1 MTPATAQPA
10 AQAPV
15 AAPAD
20 GPAVDRR
27 LPGPEVCVTRN
38 LIDRHA
44 DERPDK
50 TYVLFEDGSSW
61 TYRDLHAQVTRTA
74 AGLAAL
80 GVRQDD
86 PVLVWA
92 PNGPDALRI
101 WFAINYLGAV
111 CVPINTAYKGGLL
124 AHVVENSGAKLILA
138 HHRLAER
145 LAEVPRGALT
155 RLVTLGGPA
164 RPCADLEVFGPEALE
179 AADGPPPAPA
189 RPIMPWDIQT
199 IVYTSGTTG
208 PSKGVLSPYAHLHA
222 TGAAI
227 PGLSGED
234 RYLVNLPLYHVGGT
248 LPAHIMLAYGG
259 SIAIVEAFDTA
270 TFWDTVRR
278 TGTTFVILLG
288 VMARFLAKQ
297 PPRPDD
303 ADNPLR
309 LACLVPFDFDPAEFS
324 ARFDVR
330 TVTLF
335 NMTEISCPLV
345 SELDPEVLRSAGRPR
360 PGAECRVVDEND
372 CEVPPGVTG
381 ELIVRTDAPWTMNA
395 GYHRNPEATAR
406 AWRNGWFHTGDGFR
420 TDAEGNFYF
429 VDRIKDA
436 IRRRGENI
444 SSYEVEAEAM
454 AHPDVA
460 ECAAVAVKSE
470 VSEDEVMIV
479 VAPVAGRTIDPEAL
493 LRFMIPRMAH
503 FMLPRY
509 IRVVETLPRTPTQKV
524 RKVELRD
531 AGATADTWDREAA
544 GIRIRRD
551 RLDG

>member
-1 MTPATAQPA
+1 MTPAP
-10 AQAPV
+10 
-15 AAPAD
+15 APALPPID
-20 GPAVDRR
+20 PR
-27 LPGPEVCVTRN
+27 LPRPDACVTRN

-44 DERPDK
+44 AERPD
-50 TYVLFEDGSSW
+50 TVYVIFQDGSQW
-61 TYRDLHAQVTRTA
+61 TYAQLHAEVTRAA

-92 PNGPDALRI
+92 PNGPDALRL
-101 WFAINYLGAV
+101 WYAVNYLGAI

-124 AHVVENSGAKLILA
+124 AHVVENSGARLILA
-138 HHRLAER
+138 HHQLADRLAEI
-145 LAEVPRGALT
+145 PRAGLE
-155 RLVTLGGPA
+155 RMVTLGGPA
-164 RPCADLEVFGPEALE
+164 RPCGDLEVFGPEVLE
-179 AADGPPPAPA
+179 AVDGPPPAPP

-199 IVYTSGTTG
+199 IIYTSGTTG

-227 PGLSGED
+227 ADLTEAD

-248 LPAHIMLAYGG
+248 LPAHHMLALGG
-259 SIAIVEAFDTA
+259 SIAVIDSFDTA
-270 TFWDTVRR
+270 TFWDTIRR
-278 TGTTFVILLG
+278 TGTTFTILLG
-288 VMARFLAKQ
+288 VMAQFLAKQ
-297 PPRPDD
+297 PPKPDD

-309 LACLVPFDFDPAEFS
+309 LACLIPFDFDPAEFS
-324 ARFDVR
+324 SRFGVR
-330 TVTLF
+330 TMTLF
-335 NMTEISCPLV
+335 NMTEVSCPLV
-345 SELDPEVLRSAGRPR
+345 SELDPKVLHAAGRPR
-360 PGAECRVVDEND
+360 PGVECRVVDEND
-372 CEVPPGVTG
+372 CELPPGVAG

-395 GYHRNPEATAR
+395 GYNRNPEATAR

-420 TDAEGNFYF
+420 TDEAGNFHF

-444 SSYEVEAEAM
+444 SSYEVEAEAL

-470 VSEDEVMIV
+470 VSEDEVLIA
-479 VAPVAGRTIDPEAL
+479 VAPVPGRSLDPESL

-509 IRVVETLPRTPTQKV
+509 IRVVEALPRTPTQKI
-524 RKVELRD
+524 RKVELRE
-531 AGATADTWDREAA
+531 AGVTHDTWDREAA